1 MVTPSQSSGSP
12 VRTTGEKQAASLVE
26 LTRAAAYT
34 EPDSR
39 SAGSRTSSIIARFM
53 AYLLPLS
60 RARVQS

>member
-34 EPDSR
+34 EPQDEQYHCAFHGVPP
-39 SAGSRTSSIIARFM
+39 SAQPSESSKLNM
-53 AYLLPLS
+53 E
-60 RARVQS
+60 